1 MDLVPERTAFLRDD
15 MFPQRI
21 EGILDSGNKA
31 KEGKLLIYANASCI
45 DDSYLRNYNNLM
57 KHKTIIIFSFS
68 SFFSPFFFPFWYLC
82 SLEGSENHSFK
93 LKIKGNT
100 SRNAEDDQLPYTEYL
115 NWKY

>member
-45 DDSYLRNYNNLM
+45 DDS
-57 KHKTIIIFSFS
+57 
-68 SFFSPFFFPFWYLC
+68 
-82 SLEGSENHSFK
+82 
-93 LKIKGNT
+93 
-100 SRNAEDDQLPYTEYL
+100 
-115 NWKY
+115 